1 MYTLILESLLGLKR
15 EGDKLRFAPCLPG
28 DWETSK
34 VHYRY
39 RETVYHITVL
49 QPRDG
54 SVASVTVDG
63 VEQADTAISLVD
75 DHQEHSVEVRIP
87 VASG

>member
-1 MYTLILESLLGLKR
+1 MYTLILESLLGLRR

-28 DWETSK
+28 EWEAIK

-49 QPRDG
+49 QPRDS

-63 VEQADTAISLVD
+63 VEQPDAAITLVD
-75 DHQEHSVEVRIP
+75 DHREHTVEVRIQ
-87 VASG
+87 VAVG